1 MKKVISMIVAIA
13 MLVTMFST
21 MINLGTAFAAQ
32 DDSTALP
39 AGVLGWAKYGYDNAI
54 AQIEN
59 ADITALATLTS
70 AGFTVSVESVE
81 GKSGETIT
89 VPVKF
94 SNVSSVSGAGITTC
108 DLTITYDATK
118 LEYVSGEAGSIV
130 TNPRVN
136 FALNKE
142 EDGKIKILFL
152 DETLV
157 SQYISEDGVFAN
169 LQFKVITSAAV
180 STTVSISKSTYA
192 NRSLAPVSA
201 NVIDGIIKLNGSS
214 TIATPTNAVAPTP
227 TKAATVTEFTA
238 EIGSVEGKSGETIT
252 VPINFIKVP
261 SNGITTC
268 DLTITYDATKL
279 EYVSGGA
286 GSIVTNP
293 SVNFSLNKEED
304 GKIKI
309 LFLDET
315 LVSQYISEDGVFANL
330 KFKVITSA
338 AVSTVVSISKA
349 TFADRQLK
357 PITTDLIDGIIKL
370 NGGGSIAT
378 PTTVVTPTP
387 TKVVTPTPTN
397 VVTPTPAKTPVV
409 TGFTAEVGSVEGKSG
424 ETITVPINFIKV
436 PSNGVTTCDLTITY
450 DATKLEYVSGEA
462 GSIVTN
468 PSVNFAI
475 NKEDDGIIKLL
486 FLDETLVSQYISED
500 GVFANLKFK
509 VITSAAV
516 STVVSISKA
525 TFADRQLKPITTGL
539 INGIIKLNGGGIIET
554 PTPVGVV
561 TPTPVVTGFTV
572 EVGSVEGKS
581 GETITVP
588 VNFIKVP
595 SNGVTTC
602 DLTITY
608 DATKLEYVSG
618 EAGSIV
624 TNPSVN
630 FAINK
635 EDDGIIKLLF
645 LDETLVSQYISEDGV
660 FANLKF
666 KVITS
671 AAVSTVVSISKA
683 TFADRQLKPITTGF
697 INGIIKLNGGGIIET
712 PTPTKV
718 VTPTPTIV
726 VTPTPTIVVTPTKT
740 PVTSNLKVEFYN
752 TNTQAESN
760 SIYPKFRLTNTGSS
774 PINLAD
780 VKLRYYFTID
790 GEKSQNFWCDW
801 SPVGSS
807 NVTGQFVKMT
817 QATAT
822 ADYYLEVSFSSAAG
836 SLQPN
841 TPIEVQCRFAKTDW
855 TNYNQAN
862 DYSFNSSATNYTT
875 WDKVTAYLSGN
886 LVWGIEPIASATPT
900 PTTPVTPTP
909 TNIVTSTPDPNA
921 LTVAVG
927 KVEGKAGETVTVPV
941 TLTKVPANGI
951 TSADFAITYDSSVL
965 EYVSY
970 EAGSIVKNPSVNLAL
985 NKEKDGLLKVL
996 FLDETLINEYIAE
1009 DGIMINLKFKI
1020 NSNAKAG
1027 TSATVAI
1034 GDKPTF
1040 ADRSL
1045 KPIKL
1050 ALVNG
1055 SVTVKDGTTPV
1066 TPTPTNIVTSTPDP
1080 NALIVAVGKVEG
1092 KAGET
1097 VTVPVTLTNV
1107 SANGVT
1113 SADFAITYDSSVL
1126 EYVSYEAGSIV
1137 KNPSVNLALHKEKD
1151 GLLNVLFLDETLIS
1165 EYIAE
1170 DGVMLNLKFKIN
1182 SNAKAGTS
1190 ATVAIGDKPT
1200 FADRSLKPI
1209 KLAVVSG
1216 SVTVKDETTPV
1227 TPTPTNI
1234 VTSTPDPNALIVAV
1248 GKVEGKAGETVT
1260 VPVTLTNVS
1269 ANGVT
1274 SADFAI
1280 TYDSSVLEYVSY
1292 EAGSIVKNPSV
1303 NLALHKE
1310 KDGLLNVL
1318 FLDETLISEYIAE
1331 DGIMLNLKF
1340 KINSNA
1346 KAGTSA
1352 TVAIG
1357 DKPTFADRSLKAI
1370 KLAVVNGSV
1379 TVKDETVPVT
1389 PTPTDTV
1396 TNTPVP
1402 VTPTPTPDLE
1412 GFNVVIDTVNA
1423 AKGQEVIVPVQLINV
1438 PEGGLAAADMTIIYD
1453 ATKLEYVDIEAGS
1466 IVINPR
1472 INFAAHKEAD
1482 GIVKILFLDESF
1494 VDQYISEDGDFAK
1507 LIFKVIGDEGLA
1519 EIKIEKINFAD
1530 RSLKPVSLES
1540 KNGGVNIGTIVEG
1553 FTVSGYIAPDFVTT
1567 SATAP
1572 KVNAGFK
1579 VEVVGTGKSAVTD
1592 GNGYFEIKDVAA
1604 GTYTIKITKDNYL
1617 AREIANVQV
1626 SANKELSTA
1635 TEPLLM
1641 WAGDM
1646 IINGVQ
1652 DGAINLEDIMEI
1664 CKSFNAVAG
1673 DDSYVEGSDLNKDG
1687 AINLE
1692 DIMIVAKHFNKVSS
1706 DY

>member
-261 SNGITTC
+261 SNGVTTC

-279 EYVSGGA
+279 EYVSGEA

-293 SVNFSLNKEED
+293 SVNFAINKEDD
-304 GKIKI
+304 GIIKL

-387 TKVVTPTPTN
+387 TK

-718 VTPTPTIV
+718 VTPTPTKVVTPTPTKV

-996 FLDETLINEYIAE
+996 FLDETLISEYIAE
-1009 DGIMINLKFKI
+1009 DGIMLNLKFKI

-1137 KNPSVNLALHKEKD
+1137 KNPSVNLALNKEKD
-1151 GLLNVLFLDETLIS
+1151 GLL
-1165 EYIAE
+1165 
-1170 DGVMLNLKFKIN
+1170 K
-1182 SNAKAGTS
+1182 
-1190 ATVAIGDKPT
+1190 
-1200 FADRSLKPI
+1200 
-1209 KLAVVSG
+1209 
-1216 SVTVKDETTPV
+1216 
-1227 TPTPTNI
+1227 
-1234 VTSTPDPNALIVAV
+1234 
-1248 GKVEGKAGETVT
+1248 
-1260 VPVTLTNVS
+1260 
-1269 ANGVT
+1269 
-1274 SADFAI
+1274 
-1280 TYDSSVLEYVSY
+1280 
-1292 EAGSIVKNPSV
+1292 
-1303 NLALHKE
+1303 
-1310 KDGLLNVL
+1310 VL

-1579 VEVVGTGKSAVTD
+1579 VELVGTGKSAVTD

>member
-261 SNGITTC
+261 SNGVTTC

-279 EYVSGGA
+279 EYVSGG
-286 GSIVTNP
+286 
-293 SVNFSLNKEED
+293 
-304 GKIKI
+304 
-309 LFLDET
+309 
-315 LVSQYISEDGVFANL
+315 
-330 KFKVITSA
+330 
-338 AVSTVVSISKA
+338 
-349 TFADRQLK
+349 
-357 PITTDLIDGIIKL
+357 
-370 NGGGSIAT
+370 
-378 PTTVVTPTP
+378 
-387 TKVVTPTPTN
+387 
-397 VVTPTPAKTPVV
+397 
-409 TGFTAEVGSVEGKSG
+409 
-424 ETITVPINFIKV
+424 
-436 PSNGVTTCDLTITY
+436 
-450 DATKLEYVSGEA
+450 
-462 GSIVTN
+462 
-468 PSVNFAI
+468 
-475 NKEDDGIIKLL
+475 
-486 FLDETLVSQYISED
+486 
-500 GVFANLKFK
+500 
-509 VITSAAV
+509 
-516 STVVSISKA
+516 
-525 TFADRQLKPITTGL
+525 
-539 INGIIKLNGGGIIET
+539 
-554 PTPVGVV
+554 
-561 TPTPVVTGFTV
+561 
-572 EVGSVEGKS
+572 
-581 GETITVP
+581 
-588 VNFIKVP
+588 
-595 SNGVTTC
+595 
-602 DLTITY
+602 
-608 DATKLEYVSG
+608 
-618 EAGSIV
+618 AGSIV

-718 VTPTPTIV
+718 VTPTPTKV

-921 LTVAVG
+921 LT
-927 KVEGKAGETVTVPV
+927 
-941 TLTKVPANGI
+941 
-951 TSADFAITYDSSVL
+951 
-965 EYVSY
+965 
-970 EAGSIVKNPSVNLAL
+970 
-985 NKEKDGLLKVL
+985 
-996 FLDETLINEYIAE
+996 
-1009 DGIMINLKFKI
+1009 
-1020 NSNAKAG
+1020 
-1027 TSATVAI
+1027 
-1034 GDKPTF
+1034 
-1040 ADRSL
+1040 
-1045 KPIKL
+1045 
-1050 ALVNG
+1050 
-1055 SVTVKDGTTPV
+1055 
-1066 TPTPTNIVTSTPDP
+1066 
-1080 NALIVAVGKVEG
+1080 
-1092 KAGET
+1092 
-1097 VTVPVTLTNV
+1097 
-1107 SANGVT
+1107 
-1113 SADFAITYDSSVL
+1113 
-1126 EYVSYEAGSIV
+1126 
-1137 KNPSVNLALHKEKD
+1137 
-1151 GLLNVLFLDETLIS
+1151 
-1165 EYIAE
+1165 
-1170 DGVMLNLKFKIN
+1170 
-1182 SNAKAGTS
+1182 
-1190 ATVAIGDKPT
+1190 
-1200 FADRSLKPI
+1200 
-1209 KLAVVSG
+1209 
-1216 SVTVKDETTPV
+1216 
-1227 TPTPTNI
+1227 
-1234 VTSTPDPNALIVAV
+1234 VAV

-1579 VEVVGTGKSAVTD
+1579 VELVGTGKSAVTD